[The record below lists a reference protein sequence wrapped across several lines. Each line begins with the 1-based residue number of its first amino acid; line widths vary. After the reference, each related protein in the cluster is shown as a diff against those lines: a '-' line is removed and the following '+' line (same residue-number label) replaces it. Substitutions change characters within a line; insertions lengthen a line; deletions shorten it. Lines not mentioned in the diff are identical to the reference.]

1 MREATREDVDAAV
14 KAAHAAWESWKNTTS
29 VERAVILNKIADII
43 DANAQHLAEV
53 ESLDNGKPIRETS
66 MIDTPMSADHF
77 RYFAAAIRTEEG
89 TATMLDNNTLSL
101 VLHEPIGVVG
111 QIIPW
116 NFPFLMAA
124 WKLAPALAA
133 GDCIVL
139 KPSSTTSLS
148 VLELVRLIEGVL
160 PAGVLNVITGKGSKS
175 GQYVLEHPALPNLP
189 SPVLPKLAAAW
200 HRLPPIN

>member
-1 MREATREDVDAAV
+1 
-14 KAAHAAWESWKNTTS
+14 
-29 VERAVILNKIADII
+29 
-43 DANAQHLAEV
+43 
-53 ESLDNGKPIRETS
+53 
-66 MIDTPMSADHF
+66 MIDIPMSADHF

-148 VLELVRLIEGVL
+148 VWSLC
-160 PAGVLNVITGKGSKS
+160 A
-175 GQYVLEHPALPNLP
+175 
-189 SPVLPKLAAAW
+189 
-200 HRLPPIN
+200 

>member
-1 MREATREDVDAAV
+1 MKNLQKEYGLYINGKWQPASDGATFKTHSPATGEELAVCAEATREDVDAAV
-14 KAAHAAWESWKNTTS
+14 KAAHAAWESWKNTTP

-66 MIDTPMSADHF
+66 MIDIPMSADHF

-148 VLELVRLIEGVL
+148 VWSLCV
-160 PAGVLNVITGKGSKS
+160 
-175 GQYVLEHPALPNLP
+175 
-189 SPVLPKLAAAW
+189 
-200 HRLPPIN
+200 